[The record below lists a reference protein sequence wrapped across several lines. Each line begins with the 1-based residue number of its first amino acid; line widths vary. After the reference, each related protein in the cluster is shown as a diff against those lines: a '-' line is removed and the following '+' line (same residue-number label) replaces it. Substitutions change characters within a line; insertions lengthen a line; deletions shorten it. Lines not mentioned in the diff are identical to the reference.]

1 MTTLHPQIV
10 GDKALL
16 PREEF
21 EHVVKL
27 ARQTESI
34 EVDVSEDEIP
44 AIGIARLAENGGAL
58 DWLANEPDL
67 YTVSDLKVRY
77 R

>member
-10 GDKALL
+10 GDKALV

-21 EHVVKL
+21 ERVLKL

-34 EVDVSEDEIP
+34 EVDVSEDDIP
-44 AIGIARLAENGGAL
+44 TIGITRRAERGGAL
-58 DWLANEPDL
+58 GWLADESDL
-67 YTVSDLKVRY
+67 YTVNDLKVRY

>member
-21 EHVVKL
+21 EHVLKL

-34 EVDVSEDEIP
+34 EVDVSEDDIP
-44 AIGIARLAENGGAL
+44 TIGITRLAERGGAL
-58 DWLANEPDL
+58 GWLADEPDL
-67 YTVSDLKVRY
+67 YTVNDLKARY